1 MILNKQYNFLYL
13 KQRRTSSTSLEIVLS
28 KFCSDDDIITKV
40 NRVNAN
46 RFIESEGRASQNFLD
61 PDQPYFYGLNLKH
74 NLSHCFHHNARQ
86 LIKLLPFSRALFEYK
101 DPPQLRS
108 WMFKTENTKFYGHM
122 PVVLL
127 RQRIGDERFDTAF
140 KFTVVRNPFDQ
151 ILSWYYWIQATG
163 GANFQMDFQT
173 FVRKKSLEFF
183 ESNKEVFV
191 ENNKS
196 MADEILHYESL
207 NEELPRISERLGLP
221 QNIGEVYAKITT
233 NSYARTTGGYDLIDK
248 QSQEIIINHAKYSL
262 KNCCKNCGYSKEL
275 PKP

>member
-1 MILNKQYNFLYL
+1 
-13 KQRRTSSTSLEIVLS
+13 
-28 KFCSDDDIITKV
+28 
-40 NRVNAN
+40 
-46 RFIESEGRASQNFLD
+46 
-61 PDQPYFYGLNLKH
+61 
-74 NLSHCFHHNARQ
+74 
-86 LIKLLPFSRALFEYK
+86 
-101 DPPQLRS
+101 
-108 WMFKTENTKFYGHM
+108 M

-127 RQRIGDERFDTAF
+127 RQQIGDERFDDAF

-248 QSQEIIINHAKYSL
+248 QSQEIIINHAKYFFE
-262 KNCCKNCGYSKEL
+262 NCGYSKEL